1 MSYLNQ
7 VNFNAK
13 IADVFDM
20 HGKRIDREIA
30 RGVYR
35 EDTGELIAMAG
46 PQTKIVN
53 HMDIVAPILDH
64 FNDLGYEIMDRPD
77 AGNKRAFYDLIG
89 KKGAFISTEV
99 SHNGARARVDL
110 VVGDFVEVTG
120 SSSFL
125 PTGPDTML
133 HRYSF
138 LNGLDGS
145 TAISAN
151 TSYERIIC
159 ANSMVDQKWSAGIKA
174 KHTVGLD
181 VEALKAKIA
190 ASAEMMAED
199 AERFELYAKTKVTMK
214 QAEAFFTSTIAA
226 LSNKPNGDKH
236 FSEPLVMTLLDL
248 FRREPDGTVFSL
260 WNAMTAWA
268 SHHKLKANAVKLS
281 TTLGREQKVAA
292 AMRSK
297 QWHELLAA

>member
-7 VNFNAK
+7 INFEAK
-13 IADVFDM
+13 ISDVFDM
-20 HGKRIDREIA
+20 HGNKIDPQIA

-35 EDTGELIAMAG
+35 QDTGELLAMAG

-53 HMDIVAPILDH
+53 HMDVISPILDH
-64 FNDLGYEIMDRPD
+64 FNDQGYEIMDRPET
-77 AGNKRAFYDLIG
+77 GNKRAFYDLIG

-99 SHNGARARVDL
+99 SHNGARMRTDL
-110 VVGDFVEVTG
+110 VVGDFVEITG
-120 SSSFL
+120 SSAYL

-151 TSYERIIC
+151 TSYERIVC
-159 ANSMVDQKWSAGIKA
+159 ANSMVDQKWTAGIKA

-181 VEALKAKIA
+181 VEALKTRIA
-190 ASAEMMAED
+190 QSAELMAKD
-199 AERFELYAKTKVTMK
+199 AEMFEVYAKTKVNVK
-214 QAEAFFTSTIAA
+214 QAEKFFADTIAK
-226 LSNKPNGDKH
+226 LSNKPNGDAH

-248 FRREPDGTVFSL
+248 FRREDQTVFGL
-260 WNAMTAWA
+260 WNAMTNWA
-268 SHHKLKANAVKLS
+268 THHKLKQGAVKLS
-281 TTLGREQKVAA
+281 TTLGREQKVAS
-292 AMRSK
+292 AMRAK
-297 QWHELLAA
+297 QWHELLDA